1 MLDSE
6 WEAEQ
11 SMAIST
17 VDHGVDDLCG
27 GEQWFVDDLDGLAKL
42 VAIVMVGRAQLVTGI
57 LAGAEI
63 GPVPTSA
70 ALKVR
75 LNKALF
81 PEKDPWHRDGLLF
94 ETICWLVARK
104 GAAANEV
111 VSDPHRR
118 ATNQGADSV
127 KVIFDETARELRKV
141 TVYEQKCTDDPRTKF
156 RDEVLPA
163 FSDWITGTRDDELL
177 QIAIGLL
184 ARFNLTEAESNRAYG
199 RIALAPRPIAFRAAL
214 TVSPEAFPQ
223 NECKKVF
230 KDYDDLAVDLEARF
244 GDTFP
249 LKDMRGW
256 FKDFAA
262 LVWAKIEAFDV

>member
-1 MLDSE
+1 MP
-6 WEAEQ
+6 
-11 SMAIST
+11 IST
-17 VDHGVDDLCG
+17 VDHQVEGLCG
-27 GEQWFVDDLDGLAKL
+27 GEQWFVDDLDGLASL
-42 VAIVMVGRAQLVTGI
+42 VAIVMVGRAHLVAGI
-57 LAGAEI
+57 LAGAEA

-70 ALKVR
+70 ALR
-75 LNKALF
+75 LRLKDALS
-81 PEKDPWHRDGLLF
+81 PAKDPWHRDGLLF

-104 GAAANEV
+104 GAAGNEV
-111 VSDPHRR
+111 ISDPHRR

-127 KVIFDETARELRKV
+127 KVVFDEAARELQKV
-141 TVYEQKCTDDPRTKF
+141 TVYEQKCTDNPRTKF

-163 FSDWITGTRDDELL
+163 FKDWITGTRDDELL

-199 RIALAPRPIAFRAAL
+199 RIALAPRPVAFRAAL

-223 NECKKVF
+223 AECKKVF
-230 KDYDDLAVDLEARF
+230 KDYDDLAVEFEARF

-256 FKDFAA
+256 FNDFAA
-262 LVWAKIEAFDV
+262 LVWTKIEAFDV